1 MSIFP
6 THDISLNR
14 YYYSFYSYNPSED
27 ANVIKSFTYDNTQ
40 TLVETK
46 DISFNTKS
54 PTEMITFLENS
65 GTNPYAVGK
74 SGAADFRSMDLAF
87 GGVYKKGFKETQRQ
101 ALMTYLNTTYKNIH
115 ARAVQEY
122 AVTVSNPGSG
132 NKYYLDGNEPY
143 TVFAPTSGIY
153 VFDQSDSTNV
163 THPLVIGETDG
174 AGTYYSSMITEGTI
188 GSLNG
193 YTIVD
198 ISAGTPDLYYYCSAH
213 SGMGGQIWNFIS
225 ATTITVKIVGG
236 VYEIDGQ
243 SRPNITITPGTR
255 YIFDLADSSNLSK
268 NFMLGLIVDDDSSE
282 IPSAYFQYSSVSQG
296 NSGAYLAVL
305 LEPSYTSTVYYFD
318 RVIDNIGTIPPDWDS
333 GTSYSIGT
341 QMYAQSP
348 THLYISDDYTKVYY
362 GRKLYIRSGNTF
374 SATQDFSRTDI
385 FGYSWAMTR
394 DGNYLVGWGR
404 FHSKYALYSISTD
417 TYTEYDYS
425 SIIPKNTEDL
435 IPHTDKTGTNILLE
449 QLTRGKIIRNGVLLP
464 AFTLY
469 FQIVSGDL
477 NVIIGRSSYNSDYNA
492 YLYVFNGTAYTHK
505 GTINIQSLSVG
516 YVTSFV
522 LSEDGKTV
530 GISTTNSSVYNF
542 LVYTWDLV
550 TDSFTHTF
558 TYNGIYHSYITY
570 SSYNMSPDGN
580 TIGIKPA
587 SNSAHLEVYIYNG
600 SNWIQKGSTID
611 TGNPY
616 NKNGPVIFNDD
627 GNIGMGVDWSLVEYV
642 YE

>member
-74 SGAADFRSMDLAF
+74 SGADFRSMDLAF

-115 ARAVQEY
+115 AREVQEY
-122 AVTVSNPGSG
+122 AVTVSNH
-132 NKYYLDGNEPY
+132 KYYLDGNGPAY
-143 TVFAPTSGIY
+143 TVYATSSGIY

-174 AGTYYSSMITEGTI
+174 AGTYYSSMFTEGTI

-305 LEPSYTSTVYYFD
+305 LEPSYSSTVYYFD

-333 GTSYSIGT
+333 GTSYYVPAK
-341 QMYAQSP
+341 MYDSYY
-348 THLYISDDYTKVYY
+348 LKISEDFNTVQ
-362 GRKLYIRSGNTF
+362 RENELFIRSGNTY
-374 SATQDFSRTDI
+374 TRT
-385 FGYSWAMTR
+385 YQLPTYYKNPTLSR
-394 DGNYLVGWGR
+394 DGNYMAAYIPHTKKLGI
-404 FHSKYALYSISTD
+404 YNISTNTLTD
-417 TYTEYDYS
+417 YDYS
-425 SIIPKNTEDL
+425 SMVPDNKNCVTFL
-435 IPHTDKTGTNILLE
+435 DKTGANTLVAYFYSGL
-449 QLTRGKIIRNGVLLP
+449 IIRNHVLLP
-464 AFTLY
+464 AFNTS
-469 FQIVSGDL
+469 QTAVSGDL
-477 NVIIGRSSYNSDYNA
+477 NVIIGRGSNSNDTYNA

-516 YVTSFV
+516 TISGFV

-550 TDSFTHTF
+550 TNSFTNTF
-558 TYNGIYHSYITY
+558 TYNGIYSNNSARYPV
-570 SSYNMSPDGN
+570 NMSPDGN

-587 SNSAHLEVYIYNG
+587 SNSAHIEVYIYNG

-611 TGNPY
+611 TGEPY
-616 NKNGPVIFNDD
+616 KNGPVIFNDD

>member
-115 ARAVQEY
+115 AGAVQEY

-132 NKYYLDGNEPY
+132 NKYYLDGNGPAY

-213 SGMGGQIWNFIS
+213 SGMGGQILNFMS
-225 ATTITVKIVGG
+225 ATSYTVTVVNSATHGQNIYAIDGSTDYYDAGSLVFNAGTKYAVNVSALNGTEYDVVFGTTIDASSSIVNDTSIVTKVGDIICILPQQTLYMFDRNIEYMTKPLTLKNYMFKTDGTLTLQMTTPTVNYYLINGGGGGGAGYAVTNTSTDPRGGQGGFGGKSITNTHSFLQGSYTIKIGSGLSGRTDINNYNQISENANSYSSNESSIVGQGINVVTNG
-236 VYEIDGQ
+236 VNDTRNESHGATKNSAGLNGINGSTFGFGAQGGGGGITNLYHSYTRNAGSGGQ
-243 SRPNITITPGTR
+243 TGGGNG
-255 YIFDLADSSNLSK
+255 
-268 NFMLGLIVDDDSSE
+268 
-282 IPSAYFQYSSVSQG
+282 G
-296 NSGAYLAVL
+296 NSGNGANGQANTGSGGGGGAAY
-305 LEPSYTSTVYYFD
+305 
-318 RVIDNIGTIPPDWDS
+318 R
-333 GTSYSIGT
+333 
-341 QMYAQSP
+341 
-348 THLYISDDYTKVYY
+348 
-362 GRKLYIRSGNTF
+362 GN
-374 SATQDFSRTDI
+374 
-385 FGYSWAMTR
+385 FGYDVVSYNG
-394 DGNYLVGWGR
+394 GNGGSGVV
-404 FHSKYALYSISTD
+404 
-417 TYTEYDYS
+417 
-425 SIIPKNTEDL
+425 
-435 IPHTDKTGTNILLE
+435 
-449 QLTRGKIIRNGVLLP
+449 IIRLP
-464 AFTLY
+464 
-469 FQIVSGDL
+469 
-477 NVIIGRSSYNSDYNA
+477 
-492 YLYVFNGTAYTHK
+492 
-505 GTINIQSLSVG
+505 
-516 YVTSFV
+516 
-522 LSEDGKTV
+522 EGK
-530 GISTTNSSVYNF
+530 
-542 LVYTWDLV
+542 
-550 TDSFTHTF
+550 F
-558 TYNGIYHSYITY
+558 TYSGSYQET
-570 SSYNMSPDGN
+570 
-580 TIGIKPA
+580 T
-587 SNSAHLEVYIYNG
+587 LEF
-600 SNWIQKGSTID
+600 
-611 TGNPY
+611 P
-616 NKNGPVIFNDD
+616 
-627 GNIGMGVDWSLVEYV
+627 
-642 YE
+642 